1 LKKVTLS
8 LLFFS
13 WLSLPPNSP
22 LHLHSIFYTLVLVGR
37 RKGNLQSTAS
47 YLGREQRSRR
57 VGAQENGG
65 REDMRSRSF

>member
-1 LKKVTLS
+1 
-8 LLFFS
+8 
-13 WLSLPPNSP
+13 
-22 LHLHSIFYTLVLVGR
+22 LVLVGR